1 MDEDRWRERMERT
14 EEVLE
19 RVARSGARTAVT
31 GALMAGLLLPAHD
44 ALHHP
49 PEAASSVAVVHP
61 AHDRLFDPSKISF
74 ITAARPK
81 ASSTMAVLP
90 RDHDGPHDHRETRLV
105 LLDLT
110 SPIIVTGAGL
120 PSQPQGA
127 T

>member
-31 GALMAGLLLPAHD
+31 GALIAGLLLPAHD
-44 ALHHP
+44 ALHHA
-49 PEAASSVAVVHP
+49 PEAASSTAVVHP
-61 AHDRLFDPSKISF
+61 AHDRLFDRSKISF
-74 ITAARPK
+74 IAAARPE

-90 RDHDGPHDHRETRLV
+90 REHDGLHDHRESRLV
-105 LLDLT
+105 MVDNT
-110 SPIIVTGAGL
+110 SPVIVTGAGL

-127 T
+127 A